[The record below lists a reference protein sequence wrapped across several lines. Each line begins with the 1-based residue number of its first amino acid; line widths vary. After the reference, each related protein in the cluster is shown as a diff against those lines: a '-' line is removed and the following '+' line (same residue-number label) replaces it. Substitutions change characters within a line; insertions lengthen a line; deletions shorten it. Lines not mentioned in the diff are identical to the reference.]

1 MYQVLPGILAAA
13 AFIGGAAAESTVR
26 PWMTATAHMQ
36 RAPPCRPL
44 MRDGTPDTF
53 LLELQPG
60 HMPARRGTLP
70 DPLYQADK
78 REHLGSCRLGCGT
91 LLGTNLR
98 CFMYQVGYLN
108 YAKCYRTS
116 NVMLVRVSCPIDRR
130 MLCLFTCSVCKY
142 VVDSAWLLIFNDCS
156 LLGEALLLLSGDVEL
171 NPGPMNVTE
180 REQMANIEKILLDVQ
195 TGQATVLAKLAE
207 IVSKQTELE
216 QKIDSVIAKS
226 NVIEERI
233 KVVEESERKIEA
245 KIDDLENR
253 SRRLNLVFY
262 GVPDNE
268 RKETWEKSE
277 NLVKDICS
285 DVLKLDNIP
294 IERAH
299 RLGAF
304 TEGRIRPIVTSFS
317 GWKARES
324 VMRNAF
330 KFKNTSFSV
339 SEDFSHAVREKR
351 RLLWNYAKE
360 KRDSKEYRV
369 RLNYDKLIINGKTFV
384 WDSEMN
390 QLTPLRA
397 HTRSQRAD

>member
-1 MYQVLPGILAAA
+1 
-13 AFIGGAAAESTVR
+13 
-26 PWMTATAHMQ
+26 
-36 RAPPCRPL
+36 
-44 MRDGTPDTF
+44 MRF
-53 LLELQPG
+53 
-60 HMPARRGTLP
+60 
-70 DPLYQADK
+70 
-78 REHLGSCRLGCGT
+78 
-91 LLGTNLR
+91 
-98 CFMYQVGYLN
+98 
-108 YAKCYRTS
+108 
-116 NVMLVRVSCPIDRR
+116 
-130 MLCLFTCSVCKY
+130 LFTIRGAPDQITRKTKT
-142 VVDSAWLLIFNDCS
+142 
-156 LLGEALLLLSGDVEL
+156 
-171 NPGPMNVTE
+171 TE

-195 TGQATVLAKLAE
+195 TGQGTMLAKLAE
-207 IVSKQTELE
+207 IVTKQTELE

-233 KVVEESERKIEA
+233 KIVEKSERKTEA

-268 RKETWEKSE
+268 RQETWEKSE
-277 NLVKDICS
+277 SLIKDICS

-304 TEGRIRPIVTSFS
+304 TEGRTRPIVASFS

-324 VMRNAF
+324 VMRNAY

-369 RLNYDKLIINGKTFV
+369 RLNYDKLTINGKTFV
-384 WDSEMN
+384 WDSEIN
-390 QLTPLRA
+390 QPVLLRA
-397 HTRSQRAD
+397 HARSQGGD